1 MQRPRASRARLLGRT
16 ALASTIL
23 IAALGFALPA
33 LADGDAEAYANNTI
47 SKKT

>member
-1 MQRPRASRARLLGRT
+1 LLARA

-33 LADGDAEAYANNTI
+33 LADGGAEAYANKTI
-47 SKKT
+47 S